1 MQWITDNPLASQCCS
16 SNTDIC
22 TKYKYQNYTKNAN
35 LKDTNTKLQ
44 NARTITKPKKYTQD
58 NRSLRTLSPHTQ
70 HNELQCIYK
79 YTNIRYTHKIA
90 TNQEQFKPMKYLP
103 GQTSLTEHYI
113 CKTAYVSLSPCMG
126 YFEHDCKHPQIYDT
140 QTE

>member
-1 MQWITDNPLASQCCS
+1 MQDYKMQEQSQNQSNMQGNGSLITLSPHNAALLIQIYVQ
-16 SNTDIC
+16 NTN
-22 TKYKYQNYTKNAN
+22 TKITQNAN

-79 YTNIRYTHKIA
+79 YTNIRYTQKIA
-90 TNQEQFKPMKYLP
+90 TNQEQ
-103 GQTSLTEHYI
+103 
-113 CKTAYVSLSPCMG
+113 
-126 YFEHDCKHPQIYDT
+126 
-140 QTE
+140 